1 MLQEVLLLIKWD
13 LIEVDILM
21 PHPATLSLDVC
32 SYCRLV
38 ILIAIVVFL
47 FIPISEALTTIYK
60 N

>member
-38 ILIAIVVFL
+38 ILIAIVVF
-47 FIPISEALTTIYK
+47 
-60 N
+60 